1 MIITNKEE
9 HRAVVKD
16 LTSKEE
22 SLKKVLDLLDTGENF
37 SVDLNKVVV
46 KFYTLDAEGNRTP
59 IADVSRVDGFIS
71 DQINKSLNEIDAKIL
86 EANATYAGLTPL
98 T

>member
-22 SLKKVLDLLDTGENF
+22 SLKKVLDLLATGENF
-37 SVDLNKVVV
+37 SVDLNNSAV
-46 KFYTLDAEGNRTP
+46 KFYTLDIEGNRTP
-59 IADVSRVDGFIS
+59 VADVSRVEGFIS
-71 DQINKSLNEIDAKIL
+71 DQITKSLNEIDTKML